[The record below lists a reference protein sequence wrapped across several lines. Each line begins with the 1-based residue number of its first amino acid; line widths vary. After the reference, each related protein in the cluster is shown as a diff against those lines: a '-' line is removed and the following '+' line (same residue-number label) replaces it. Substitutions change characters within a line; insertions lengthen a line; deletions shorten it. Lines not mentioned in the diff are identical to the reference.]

1 MSDIIFQASDLA
13 KKRTEVLAA
22 ARSGIARVRDKDGT
36 GYVMLPEGRLTLLE
50 ALTRWQQALI
60 RLETLLRRGSTLT
73 VSDLGELAWLRS
85 FDLEDVRE
93 FVDEL
98 RDALVAAHA
107 DGDTAALEDCLR
119 SWRATA
125 RQLADPLRR
134 AVLHGT
140 HQPEDFD
147 EVSEPG
153 GAD

>member
-1 MSDIIFQASDLA
+1 MSDTIFQASDLA

-22 ARSGIARVRDKDGT
+22 ARSGVARVRDKDGT

-60 RLETLLRRGSTLT
+60 RLETLLRRGTT
-73 VSDLGELAWLRS
+73 PTISDLGDLAWLRG

-134 AVLHGT
+134 AVLHGS

-153 GAD
+153 GED